1 MKFIVKLF
9 PTLINLK
16 MSACLQYRFRVR
28 YTQINPL
35 KQKTLKWDGSSRWSS
50 SLYCLMWKS
59 TQMTIGKTRPSL
71 FHIQHIDFG
80 DVYFNQTYTHN
91 IQLCNTGVVP
101 AMYQIK
107 DSREELQAPTSTN
120 QKTRL
125 SSKKLLE
132 EIGIFITPTKGV
144 IPCKGDQTLST
155 VQFQLTIDTKVV
167 SKYNMG

>member
-1 MKFIVKLF
+1 MRKNTVKFIVKLF
-9 PTLINLK
+9 PTLINQK
-16 MSACLQYRFRVR
+16 MSVCLQYRFLVR
-28 YTQINPL
+28 FKLKSNPTN
-35 KQKTLKWDGSSRWSS
+35 KTLF
-50 SLYCLMWKS
+50 Y
-59 TQMTIGKTRPSL
+59 
-71 FHIQHIDFG
+71 IQHIDFG

-132 EIGIFITPTKGV
+132 EIGIFITPTQGV

-167 SKYNMG
+167 SKYNMGESYLLLPVENRKKLIISL